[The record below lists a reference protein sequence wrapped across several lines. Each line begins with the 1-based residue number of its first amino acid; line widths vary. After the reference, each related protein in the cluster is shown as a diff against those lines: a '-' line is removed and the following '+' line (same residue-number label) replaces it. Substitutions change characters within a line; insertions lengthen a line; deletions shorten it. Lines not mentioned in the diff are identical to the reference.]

1 MTVGF
6 ADVPDGSGSTKRV
19 YYAPDGAMA
28 HGEALVGGSWYHFDE
43 VTGEMTV
50 GFADVPDGSGST
62 KLLK

>member
-6 ADVPDGSGSTKRV
+6 ADVPDGAGSAKRV

-28 HGEALVGGSWYHFDE
+28 HGEALIGGSWYHFDE

-50 GFADVPDGSGST
+50 N
-62 KLLK
+62 KCN